1 MADAGLARRAQD
13 VAAAATVL
21 VVSLVALSPV
31 LWLLGALDEIEW
43 HDDFATGVVVAVA
56 IYAAIATGYVLAR
69 WRALVVVWAIAVA
82 WVLIEQLRWED
93 DPNFSGMDD
102 LPPNFLLPFTPI
114 TMLLP
119 AIGVG
124 IAKLRRP
131 PLAHPRRTVR

>member
-1 MADAGLARRAQD
+1 MVDAGFARRALD

-21 VVSLVALSPV
+21 VVSLLALSPV

-43 HDDFATGVVVAVA
+43 HDDFVTGVIVAVV
-56 IYAAIATGYVLAR
+56 IYAAIATGYVIAR
-69 WRALVVVWAIAVA
+69 WRALVVIWAIAVA
-82 WVLIEQLRWED
+82 WVLAAQLRWED
-93 DPNFSGMDD
+93 DPNFSGLDD

-114 TMLLP
+114 VMLLP

-131 PLAHPRRTVR
+131 PPARLRRTVG